1 MLEHKRLSD
10 LVFVHYNMRLK
21 HSEYYNRKKGIITG
35 KKIPMT
41 RLIMH
46 RLVLLLNG

>member
-1 MLEHKRLSD
+1 
-10 LVFVHYNMRLK
+10 
-21 HSEYYNRKKGIITG
+21 
-35 KKIPMT
+35 MT

>member
-21 HSEYYNRKKGIITG
+21 HRYLK
-35 KKIPMT
+35 
-41 RLIMH
+41 
-46 RLVLLLNG
+46 